1 MKTTKELMKDLEN
14 KTMKVESI
22 NKEEMTYHCNN
33 GNDYPLL
40 DGMDNLTIE
49 ELQEHIN
56 NASKWTAEII
66 KEIERDNG

>member
-1 MKTTKELMKDLEN
+1 MNDLKN

-22 NKEEMTYHCNN
+22 NIDEMTYHCND

-40 DGMDNLTIE
+40 DGMDNLTVE
-49 ELQEHIN
+49 ELQEHID

-66 KEIERDNG
+66 KEIEKDNG